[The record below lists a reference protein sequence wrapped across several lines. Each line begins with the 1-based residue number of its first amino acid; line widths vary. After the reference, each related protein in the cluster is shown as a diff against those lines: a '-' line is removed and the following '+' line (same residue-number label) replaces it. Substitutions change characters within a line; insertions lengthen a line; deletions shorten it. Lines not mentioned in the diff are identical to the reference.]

1 METNKSLND
10 EVDLIDLLLVV
21 WKKKWIIFFIL
32 IFGLI
37 LVLSHEFFLKKE
49 REIFVKNEI
58 KPLTVLDET
67 KYKTYNSFIKT
78 IKPFSLER
86 SFLDKDFLERSFLD
100 KENFDEANVT
110 ENIDFVIISKDEALL
125 SSDISDLKINNIN
138 KEYLHKLF
146 IDQISQKSK
155 LIEYIKESKIIDVN
169 DYENNS
175 KYEKAAE
182 NLSRLIGLNVDNDQ
196 QSERSEKEINR
207 AFLEYSTFDLNK
219 WENFLKFL
227 EKKINFEVQE
237 NLNLMFEKYIEYV
250 NQILDYQ
257 IEDID
262 TQLSIVENKEEQ
274 LYLQKKKKVLESD
287 RYISRITKIFKESP
301 ISNRNDFYAAKILIN
316 RDIYIYENNSIF
328 KKILLTSIIFLVFGI
343 FLVLISHALKNRREN

>member
-10 EVDLIDLLLVV
+10 EVDLIDLVLVV

-37 LVLSHEFFLKKE
+37 LVLSYEFFLKEEGK
-49 REIFVKNEI
+49 IFVKNEI

-67 KYKTYNSFIKT
+67 KYKTYNSFIKS
-78 IKPFSLER
+78 IKPSSLER
-86 SFLDKDFLERSFLD
+86 SFLDKER
-100 KENFDEANVT
+100 FDEADVK
-110 ENIDFVIISKDEALL
+110 ENNDLIIINKNETIL
-125 SSDISDLKINNIN
+125 SSDISDLEINNIN
-138 KEYLHKLF
+138 KEYLLKLF
-146 IDQISQKSK
+146 IDQIRQKSK
-155 LIEYIKESKIIDVN
+155 FIEYIKESKIIDMN

-175 KYEKAAE
+175 KYEEAVE
-182 NLSRLIGLNVDNDQ
+182 NLSRRIGLNVENDQ
-196 QSERSEKEINR
+196 QSERSEQKINR
-207 AFLEYSTFDLNK
+207 AFLEYSTVDLK
-219 WENFLKFL
+219 EWENFLKFL
-227 EKKINFEVQE
+227 EKKINFEIQE
-237 NLNLMFEKYIEYV
+237 NLNLMFERYIEYV
-250 NQILDYQ
+250 NQIIDYQ

-262 TQLSIVENKEEQ
+262 TQLLIVENKEE
-274 LYLQKKKKVLESD
+274 LIYLQKKKKVLESD

-316 RDIYIYENNSIF
+316 KDIYNYGNNSIF